1 MVDLSVMIR
10 ASAARLK
17 GKKSTST
24 FRTWLLSILNDV
36 SKAAAF
42 FEAEEIGVVT
52 DFYSDISIKCFTRG
66 TRGSSSQVKFSLD
79 SILPTDLMS
88 ALTNAQFKTE
98 VNTAFTL
105 PEIISEWSWKKD
117 FTMTKD
123 HFILE
128 RIDGV
133 IKEDRRLV
141 MSGAAPSL
149 EEADN
154 RLILHVRDGIRRGRR
169 NVLVRTVDSDLVVIL
184 LGFMGTFLDI
194 DPNISILID
203 YGMMKRRLIRVND

>member
-66 TRGSSSQVKFSLD
+66 TRGYSSQVKFSLD

-154 RLILHVRDGIRRGRR
+154 RLILRDD
-169 NVLVRTVDSDLVVIL
+169 T
-184 LGFMGTFLDI
+184 
-194 DPNISILID
+194 
-203 YGMMKRRLIRVND
+203 